1 MPIYEYECTNCGLHF
16 ERQQRISDDPI
27 QVCPNCA
34 GRVRRVIS
42 PVGIIFKG
50 SGFYVTDNRRSS
62 AGTARKEKSSDS
74 GASSNGKVES
84 TESSASTGE
93 HEKPQS
99 KSEQEKS
106 QSKSEQEKSQSKG

>member
-16 ERQQRISDDPI
+16 ERQQRVSDDPI

-62 AGTARKEKSSDS
+62 TGTARKEKSPDS
-74 GASSNGKVES
+74 ASSNGKVES

-106 QSKSEQEKSQSKG
+106 QSKE